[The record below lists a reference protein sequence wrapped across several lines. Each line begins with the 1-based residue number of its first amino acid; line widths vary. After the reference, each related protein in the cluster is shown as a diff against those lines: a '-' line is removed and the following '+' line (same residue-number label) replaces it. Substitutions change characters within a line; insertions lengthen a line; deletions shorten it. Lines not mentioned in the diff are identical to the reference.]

1 MAPQSALGAVYGPFM
16 PKPAIRAASR
26 YAQDAIALLG
36 ASIRVARIEL
46 GLRMD
51 ETAERAGI
59 SRALLRRIE
68 AGDPGSSIGA
78 VFEAAAIVGVPLF
91 ESERSRLVT
100 HLVHQ
105 TDKLTLLPGAVRTRR
120 TAAVKDDF

>member
-1 MAPQSALGAVYGPFM
+1 MK
-16 PKPAIRAASR
+16 KPANRAASR

-36 ASIRVARIEL
+36 NSIRVARIEQ
-46 GLRMD
+46 GLRMN

-78 VFEAAAIVGVPLF
+78 VFEAAAIVGVALF
-91 ESERSRLVT
+91 ESERSRLAT
-100 HLVHQ
+100 HLAHQ

-120 TAAVKDDF
+120 TAAFNDDF

>member
-1 MAPQSALGAVYGPFM
+1 MSLKAALRDIYGPFM
-16 PKPAIRAASR
+16 PKPASRAASR

-91 ESERSRLVT
+91 EAERSRLAM

>member
-1 MAPQSALGAVYGPFM
+1 MDPLM
-16 PKPAIRAASR
+16 PKPVNRAASR

-36 ASIRVARIEL
+36 NSIRVARIEQ

-51 ETAERAGI
+51 ETAERADI

-78 VFEAAAIVGVPLF
+78 VFEVAAIVGVPLF
-91 ESERSRLVT
+91 EAERSRLAT
-100 HLVHQ
+100 HLAHQ

>member
-1 MAPQSALGAVYGPFM
+1 MDHIM
-16 PKPAIRAASR
+16 PKPVNRAASR

-36 ASIRVARIEL
+36 NSIRIARLEQAM
-46 GLRMD
+46 RMD

-78 VFEAAAIVGVPLF
+78 VFEVAAIVGVPLF
-91 ESERSRLVT
+91 EAERSRLAT
-100 HLVHQ
+100 HLAHQ
-105 TDKLTLLPGAVRTRR
+105 ADKLTLLPGSVRARR
-120 TAAVKDDF
+120 TVGVKDDF

>member
-1 MAPQSALGAVYGPFM
+1 MGYLM
-16 PKPAIRAASR
+16 TKPVNRAASR

-36 ASIRVARIEL
+36 NSIRVARIEQ

-68 AGDPGSSIGA
+68 AGDPGSSIGS
-78 VFEAAAIVGVPLF
+78 VFEVAAIVGVPLF
-91 ESERSRLVT
+91 EAERSRLAT
-100 HLVHQ
+100 HLAHQ
-105 TDKLTLLPGAVRTRR
+105 ADKLTLLPGVVRTRR